1 MKPYRLALNGIALLL
16 CALSASAHADKVR
29 LEFWTDSL
37 KPRFDGYFAQ
47 AKKTY
52 EAQHPNVEVVWVDV
66 FNDNFETKLNAAIAA
81 GKPPALVNHDVP
93 RLFKYA
99 QKGTLLPLDAVL
111 GADKAAY
118 LPNTLTDLSFGGKL
132 YGLPWYN
139 NVNVLVINGDL
150 FKKAGLDPNK
160 PIKSLDEELQLA
172 KAIKAKTGVAGLL
185 PQLGQ
190 IDGIMLGQGLPLIE
204 NGKAVFNSPKHAA
217 LIRKFADAY
226 KAGALAKDSL
236 FADDN
241 FQDSVKLYNSG
252 RLAMMETAPTAAQK
266 TQSDARGI
274 YAATVVQPAPLG
286 PTKIVQGG
294 YLFSWAIAKGLP
306 AATQQEAVKFAKFLT
321 SDSQQLAFSK
331 VTGATFPSTRQA
343 LNDGYFVKTSAGGG
357 AIERSRIEGAK
368 VAVNIRTLVLTGVP
382 NVGDLKKNLVD
393 NVEAAITG
401 KKDPQKA
408 LDDAAAFWNRQLK

>member
-1 MKPYRLALNGIALLL
+1 MKPFRPALAALALLACSL
-16 CALSASAHADKVR
+16 SAHAEKVR

-37 KPRFDGYFAQ
+37 KPTFDGYFAN

-52 EAQHPNVEVVWVDV
+52 EAQHPDVEVQWVDV

-81 GKPPALVNHDVP
+81 GRPPALVNHDVP

-99 QKGTLLPLDAVL
+99 QKGTLIPLDAAL
-111 GADKAAY
+111 GADRAAY
-118 LPNTLTDLSFGGKL
+118 LPNALADLSFGGKL

-139 NVNVLVINGDL
+139 NINVLVINGEL
-150 FKKAGLDPNK
+150 FKKAGLDPK
-160 PIKSLDEELQLA
+160 QPVASLDEELRLA
-172 KAIKAKTGVAGLL
+172 KIVKAKTGVPGLL

-190 IDGIMLGQGLPLIE
+190 IDGIMLGQGLPLIQ
-204 NGKAVFNSPKHAA
+204 NGKAVFNSPRHAA

-226 KAGALAKDSL
+226 KAGALARDSL

-241 FQDSVKLYNSG
+241 YQASIKLYNSG
-252 RLAMMETAPTAAQK
+252 RLAMMETAPTSAQR
-266 TQSDARGI
+266 TQSDARNI

-286 PTKIVQGG
+286 PTKIAQGG
-294 YLFSWAIAKGLP
+294 YLFSWSVSKGLP
-306 AATQQEAVKFAKFLT
+306 ARTQQEAVKFARFLT
-321 SDSQQLAFSK
+321 GDAQQLAFAK

-343 LNDGYFVKTSAGGG
+343 LADSYFVKTSAGGG
-357 AIERSRIEGAK
+357 AVESSRIEGAK
-368 VAVNIRTLVLTGVP
+368 VARNIRTLVLTGVP

-393 NVEAAITG
+393 NVEAAVTG
-401 KKDPQKA
+401 KKDAQKA